1 MIEALHYAVLFFAWI
16 PGINLLLQA
25 RDTSSEHIIS
35 GLAIYFLAVLL
46 PKNKIQSYSITT
58 LTLVF

>member
-25 RDTSSEHIIS
+25 VQP
-35 GLAIYFLAVLL
+35 LFL
-46 PKNKIQSYSITT
+46 TT
-58 LTLVF
+58 LFLNN